1 MSSNAL
7 SPSAPAPP
15 QAPLPRSGE
24 SPAAV
29 GEGGKTA
36 RTARISSR
44 LVLRGIA
51 LGYLGLLVAMPVA
64 ILLWQT
70 FAGGFEPVWE
80 ALTRPAFLHALKLTL
95 IIALIVVPLNAV
107 FGILFALT
115 VVRREFR
122 GKQVLT
128 ALLDLPLGVSPVVV
142 GLALVIVYGRRGE
155 FGGWLADHNFMV
167 IFALPGMVLATIF
180 VCIPFVAREV
190 IPVLREIGTDQ
201 EQAARTL
208 GASDWQIFR
217 HITFPAIRVGVAFG
231 VVLTT
236 ARALG
241 EYGAVAI
248 VSGKLSGRTET
259 LTVQVEERFLALD
272 MTSAY
277 TASLVLAALALLT
290 LFFMQR
296 LHPREGS

>member
-1 MSSNAL
+1 MTSKLGLRTLAL
-7 SPSAPAPP
+7 A
-15 QAPLPRSGE
+15 
-24 SPAAV
+24 
-29 GEGGKTA
+29 
-36 RTARISSR
+36 
-44 LVLRGIA
+44 
-51 LGYLGLLVAMPVA
+51 YLGLLIAGPVA
-64 ILLWQT
+64 IMVWQT
-70 FAGGFEPVWE
+70 FSGGFGPVLE
-80 ALTRPAFLHALKLTL
+80 ALTRPAFVHALWLTL
-95 IIALIVVPLNAV
+95 IIALVAVPLNTI

-115 VVRREFR
+115 IVRREFR

-155 FGGWLADHNFMV
+155 FGGWLADHGIRV

-190 IPVLREIGTDQ
+190 IPVLREIGTEQ

-208 GASDWQIFR
+208 GASSWQIFR
-217 HITFPAIRVGVAFG
+217 LITFPAIRPAVAFG

-236 ARALG
+236 ARSLG

-259 LTVQVEERFLALD
+259 LTVHVEERFLNFD
-272 MTSAY
+272 MTGAY
-277 TASLVLAALALLT
+277 TASLVLALLALLT
-290 LFFMQR
+290 LFAMQR
-296 LHPREGS
+296 DRKSVV

>member
-1 MSSNAL
+1 MTSKLAL
-7 SPSAPAPP
+7 RA
-15 QAPLPRSGE
+15 
-24 SPAAV
+24 
-29 GEGGKTA
+29 
-36 RTARISSR
+36 
-44 LVLRGIA
+44 IA
-51 LGYLGLLVAMPVA
+51 LGYLGLLIAGPVG

-70 FAGGFEPVWE
+70 FAGGLAPVWE
-80 ALTRPAFLHALKLTL
+80 ALTRPAFIHALWLTL
-95 IIALIVVPLNAV
+95 IIAAIAVPLNTI

-115 VVRREFR
+115 IVRRKFR
-122 GKQVLT
+122 GKQLLT

-142 GLALVIVYGRRGE
+142 GLALIIVYGRRGE
-155 FGGWLADHNFMV
+155 LGGWLADHGIRV

-190 IPVLREIGTDQ
+190 IPVLREIGTEQ

-217 HITFPAIRVGVAFG
+217 LITFPAIRAGVAFG
-231 VVLTT
+231 VVLTM

-259 LTVQVEERFLALD
+259 LTVHVEERFLAFDL
-272 MTSAY
+272 TGAY
-277 TASLVLAALALLT
+277 TASLVLAGLALLT
-290 LFFMQR
+290 LFVMQW
-296 LHPREGS
+296 LKPREGS

>member
-1 MSSNAL
+1 MTSKLAL
-7 SPSAPAPP
+7 RA
-15 QAPLPRSGE
+15 
-24 SPAAV
+24 
-29 GEGGKTA
+29 
-36 RTARISSR
+36 
-44 LVLRGIA
+44 IA
-51 LGYLGLLVAMPVA
+51 LGYLGLLVAGPVA

-70 FAGGFEPVWE
+70 FAGGLAPVRE
-80 ALTRPAFLHALKLTL
+80 ALTGPAFVHALWLTL
-95 IIALIVVPLNAV
+95 IIAAIAVPLNTI

-115 VVRREFR
+115 IVRREFR
-122 GKQVLT
+122 GKQLLT

-142 GLALVIVYGRRGE
+142 GLALTIVYGRRGE
-155 FGGWLADHNFMV
+155 FGGWLADHGIRV

-190 IPVLREIGTDQ
+190 IPVLREIGTEQ

-217 HITFPAIRVGVAFG
+217 LITFPAIRAGVAFG
-231 VVLTT
+231 VVLTM

-259 LTVQVEERFLALD
+259 LTVHVEERFLAFDL
-272 MTSAY
+272 TGSY
-277 TASLVLAALALLT
+277 TASLVLAGLALLT
-290 LFFMQR
+290 LFIMQW
-296 LHPREGS
+296 LKPREGI

>member
-1 MSSNAL
+1 MTSKLAL
-7 SPSAPAPP
+7 RA
-15 QAPLPRSGE
+15 
-24 SPAAV
+24 
-29 GEGGKTA
+29 
-36 RTARISSR
+36 
-44 LVLRGIA
+44 IA
-51 LGYLGLLVAMPVA
+51 LGYLGLLIAGPVG
-64 ILLWQT
+64 ILIWQT
-70 FAGGFEPVWE
+70 FAGGLGPVWE
-80 ALTRPAFLHALKLTL
+80 ALTRPTFLHALKLTL
-95 IIALIVVPLNAV
+95 IIAAIAVPLNTI

-115 VVRREFR
+115 IVRREFR
-122 GKQVLT
+122 GKQILT

-142 GLALVIVYGRRGE
+142 GLALTIVYGRRGE
-155 FGGWLADHNFMV
+155 FGSWLADHGIRV

-190 IPVLREIGTDQ
+190 IPVLREIGTEQ

-217 HITFPAIRVGVAFG
+217 LVTFPAIRVGVAFG

-259 LTVQVEERFLALD
+259 LTVHVEDRFLNFD
-272 MTSAY
+272 MTGAY
-277 TASLVLAALALLT
+277 TASLVLASLALLT
-290 LFFMQR
+290 LFLMQR
-296 LHPREGS
+296 LKPRGSH

>member
-1 MSSNAL
+1 MTSKLAL
-7 SPSAPAPP
+7 
-15 QAPLPRSGE
+15 
-24 SPAAV
+24 
-29 GEGGKTA
+29 
-36 RTARISSR
+36 RT
-44 LVLRGIA
+44 IA
-51 LGYLGLLVAMPVA
+51 LGYLGLLVAGPVV

-70 FAGGFEPVWE
+70 FAGGLAPVRD
-80 ALTRPAFLHALKLTL
+80 ALTDPAFVYALRLTL
-95 IIALIVVPLNAV
+95 IIAAIAVPLNTI

-115 VVRREFR
+115 IVRREFR
-122 GKQVLT
+122 GKQLLT

-142 GLALVIVYGRRGE
+142 GLALTVVYGRRGE
-155 FGGWLADHNFMV
+155 FGGWLADHGIRV

-190 IPVLREIGTDQ
+190 IPVLREIGTEQ

-217 HITFPAIRVGVAFG
+217 LVTFPAIRAGVAFG
-231 VVLTT
+231 VVLTM

-259 LTVQVEERFLALD
+259 LTVHVEERFLAFDL
-272 MTSAY
+272 TGSY
-277 TASLVLAALALLT
+277 TASLVLAGLALLT
-290 LFFMQR
+290 LFIMQW
-296 LHPREGS
+296 LKPRKGI